1 MILPL
6 LFAAALQGGAPPAP
20 ASPPPDSLQAAL
32 QRLADSVLAARP
44 RLPGLLIAV
53 ESKPLGRAWSVA
65 AGLSDTARKVPLR
78 PEQPVRLASNTKT
91 YVAAALLRL
100 VEEGR
105 LSLGDPLARYLPPA
119 INAMLQRDGYQTD
132 VITIEQVMSHR
143 AGFNEHPAV
152 PSYAARLRTQPAYHW
167 TPSEQLQWLVDSL
180 APVGAPGAQFRY
192 SDSGYVLLGLIVE
205 RLTGRPLGP
214 AVRTL
219 VDFDRLGLRHTWWE
233 TLEPAPPGIA
243 DRAHQY
249 LDGFD
254 SHGISPTFDLYGG
267 GGLVA
272 PMSDLARFLAALRA
286 IPAHAGPPPGQHNF
300 GRGVPLI
307 TRDAAVRAA
316 LAALPDLVDVDR
328 ATAAWEAACH
338 APPWAEPPVWIHGDL
353 TPGNLLVWQGHLHA
367 AIDFGGLA
375 VGDPACDLMV
385 AWNLL
390 DSATRPILRAHLA
403 IDHASWLRGMGWALS
418 MALIALPYY
427 RHTNLPIVPLSF
439 RVLDEILNDPNLRA
453 ELRTL

>member
-1 MILPL
+1 MTTRLHIDEIPTDLTLAQRLITAQFPQW
-6 LFAAALQGGAPPAP
+6 AALP
-20 ASPPPDSLQAAL
+20 
-32 QRLADSVLAARP
+32 
-44 RLPGLLIAV
+44 
-53 ESKPLGRAWSVA
+53 
-65 AGLSDTARKVPLR
+65 
-78 PEQPVRLASNTKT
+78 
-91 YVAAALLRL
+91 
-100 VEEGR
+100 
-105 LSLGDPLARYLPPA
+105 
-119 INAMLQRDGYQTD
+119 
-132 VITIEQVMSHR
+132 
-143 AGFNEHPAV
+143 
-152 PSYAARLRTQPAYHW
+152 
-167 TPSEQLQWLVDSL
+167 L
-180 APVGAPGAQFRY
+180 APVTAAGTDHALY
-192 SDSGYVLLGLIVE
+192 
-205 RLTGRPLGP
+205 
-214 AVRTL
+214 
-219 VDFDRLGLRHTWWE
+219 RLGDNMVMRLPRTARAAAQADKEKQWLPYLAPHLPLAIPQPLAHGLPDAGYPLTWSVYRW
-233 TLEPAPPGIA
+233 LEGDNATAQPV
-243 DRAHQY
+243 D
-249 LDGFD
+249 
-254 SHGISPTFDLYGG
+254 DLAQAA
-267 GGLVA
+267 V
-272 PMSDLARFLAALRA
+272 DLARFLAALRA

-453 ELRTL
+453 ELRAL